1 MKTQTSRVGY
11 LMKAFDTTWKPVESK
26 EQFMQLL
33 TLPEVS
39 NTIALIRQPSTTKS
53 QRQNLKK
60 RLPAFFFMGMTPD
73 GKEGPRKKDNLVD
86 THRVMLD
93 FDTDEGDATQIYNL
107 FLQKCPDWHHRLLL
121 AHRTPSGHGLRLVLT
136 QPAGMTIEQIQAH
149 ISQAMQTPLD
159 TACKDRSRLSYA
171 CTPDDIIH
179 LSDQLFAPA
188 DTTPLDATPLDTTPQ
203 APADNT
209 TTGYTTEEQAE
220 MQASIVEALT
230 ELMGGAPAHGSRNQ
244 FIFSMACQLRH
255 ICNDNPDWIMQ
266 IIPTFGEDPAKVRST
281 VVSACNRAQV
291 STMPQL
297 MRKAIAMAKGNHDAD
312 PANTFATMPQMPR
325 EMPEMI
331 SHITQNVPD
340 FIVPSCSQAVFPALG
355 ALLTGVCYRYID
367 NTLLETSLMHVQ
379 VGKTATGKGYI
390 NQPVDSISQD
400 IELDDA
406 MGRAAEEQWRQ
417 ECSQRGANAPKPAR
431 PSTSVRMVSSDM
443 TNAIFVQRII
453 DNDRNGHKRMFGKYN
468 EIELLD
474 GIAKGSSAGRK
485 EVGKIMRLA
494 FDNDLYGQ
502 ERYGAQA
509 VSGKAPIRF
518 NWVASSTIQN
528 VKDYFARMISDG
540 TLNRIAFSYIQP
552 QERGNTP
559 VAGIYEEEYA
569 AQLRPY
575 LDNLQMQLTP
585 THTFQ
590 EVIKKQFVG
599 EDRIG
604 RRVYQY
610 RIADTTK
617 PYIIRLPDGRIEVFC
632 PEAYKLAMQLN
643 QENTDIYDISADD
656 IYDSFTYRANIIAYK
671 KAMILYI
678 ANGCKWEPCF
688 DEFIRWS
695 ERYDLWIKMQ
705 LFADDASRKLA
716 GETFE
721 GKAKGP
727 ENLLQQLP
735 KTFTRNELI
744 AARLS
749 KGMTAKPRFQLY
761 NWIRR
766 GFIQQN
772 EDGTYTII
780 NNADTHQLLL

>member
-1 MKTQTSRVGY
+1 
-11 LMKAFDTTWKPVESK
+11 
-26 EQFMQLL
+26 
-33 TLPEVS
+33 
-39 NTIALIRQPSTTKS
+39 
-53 QRQNLKK
+53 
-60 RLPAFFFMGMTPD
+60 
-73 GKEGPRKKDNLVD
+73 
-86 THRVMLD
+86 
-93 FDTDEGDATQIYNL
+93 
-107 FLQKCPDWHHRLLL
+107 
-121 AHRTPSGHGLRLVLT
+121 
-136 QPAGMTIEQIQAH
+136 
-149 ISQAMQTPLD
+149 
-159 TACKDRSRLSYA
+159 
-171 CTPDDIIH
+171 
-179 LSDQLFAPA
+179 
-188 DTTPLDATPLDTTPQ
+188 
-203 APADNT
+203 
-209 TTGYTTEEQAE
+209 
-220 MQASIVEALT
+220 
-230 ELMGGAPAHGSRNQ
+230 
-244 FIFSMACQLRH
+244 
-255 ICNDNPDWIMQ
+255 
-266 IIPTFGEDPAKVRST
+266 
-281 VVSACNRAQV
+281 
-291 STMPQL
+291 
-297 MRKAIAMAKGNHDAD
+297 
-312 PANTFATMPQMPR
+312 
-325 EMPEMI
+325 
-331 SHITQNVPD
+331 
-340 FIVPSCSQAVFPALG
+340 
-355 ALLTGVCYRYID
+355 
-367 NTLLETSLMHVQ
+367 
-379 VGKTATGKGYI
+379 
-390 NQPVDSISQD
+390 
-400 IELDDA
+400 
-406 MGRAAEEQWRQ
+406 
-417 ECSQRGANAPKPAR
+417 
-431 PSTSVRMVSSDM
+431 MVSSDM

-735 KTFTRNELI
+735 KTFTRSELI